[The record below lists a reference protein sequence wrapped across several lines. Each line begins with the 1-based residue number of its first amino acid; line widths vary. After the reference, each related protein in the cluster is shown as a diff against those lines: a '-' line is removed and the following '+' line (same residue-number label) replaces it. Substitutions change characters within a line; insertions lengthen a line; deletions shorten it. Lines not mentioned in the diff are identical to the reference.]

1 MFQINISEGQGNVP
15 VTIMSCAGHL
25 DGQSYQE
32 LIAKAQEVHKGGAKN
47 ILLDMSELT
56 YISSAGLVSLHT
68 IALMLR
74 GEAVPDPE
82 QGWAALKSIDRSR
95 STGLQK
101 NVKLLNL
108 RPEVLNVLDMVGY
121 TAIFE
126 VFSDRQKALES
137 FS

>member
-1 MFQINISEGQGNVP
+1 MFQINISEGQGIVP

-32 LIAKAQEVHKGGAKN
+32 LIAKAQELHKGGAKN

-68 IALMLR
+68 IALLLR

-101 NVKLLNL
+101 HVKLLNL

>member
-1 MFQINISEGQGNVP
+1 MFQINVSEGQGNIP
-15 VTIMSCAGHL
+15 VTVLSCAGQL

-32 LIAKAQEVHKGGAKN
+32 LIAKAQEVHKNGTKN
-47 ILLDMSELT
+47 ILLDLGELT

-95 STGLQK
+95 ASGLQK
-101 NVKLLNL
+101 HVKLFNL